1 MRNGSVASSFM
12 VITLSRF
19 SGQETSECN
28 GSAGSPQYGF
38 MKVQGWREGSVTC
51 LCFSTGRETP
61 MNNVRELIQ
70 GDKVL
75 TNNTQGLFLA
85 VATEPQSLLIQHFE
99 ELLKVQTIRY

>member
-1 MRNGSVASSFM
+1 M

-38 MKVQGWREGSVTC
+38 MKVQGSEGKIGH
-51 LCFSTGRETP
+51 LPLFSADQETP

-70 GDKVL
+70 GDRVL
-75 TNNTQGLFLA
+75 TNNTQRLFVA
-85 VATEPQSLLIQHFE
+85 VVTDPQSLLIQRF
-99 ELLKVQTIRY
+99 

>member
-1 MRNGSVASSFM
+1 M

-38 MKVQGWREGSVTC
+38 ITMQGLEGRIC
-51 LCFSTGRETP
+51 HLLLFSTDRQTP

-70 GDKVL
+70 GDRLL
-75 TNNTQGLFLA
+75 TNNTEGQCLA
-85 VATEPQSLLIQHFE
+85 STNRSTKHVYPMP
-99 ELLKVQTIRY
+99 